1 MIGLGLIALGCYA
14 VHAAFH
20 AVRGHA
26 FDALWACHIAVLLI
40 SAGAFLGQAR
50 WAAIG
55 VLWLSFGNALWLLDL
70 LGGGEFFP
78 TSLLTH
84 VVGLVIGVVVVRRLG
99 WPFPSWW
106 AAALAFLLLL
116 GVTRAL
122 TPRAANVN
130 LAFGVAP
137 GWESLFPSYP
147 AYLALLVAFG
157 ALTFFLV
164 ELGLRRALR

>member
-1 MIGLGLIALGCYA
+1 VAGLGLLALGCYA
-14 VHAAFH
+14 AHAAFH
-20 AVRGHA
+20 VVRGHA
-26 FDALWACHIAVLLI
+26 FDALWACHIAALLI
-40 SAGAFLGQAR
+40 SAGAFFSQAR

-55 VLWLSFGNALWLLDL
+55 VLWLSFGNALWLVDL

-84 VVGLVIGVVVVRRLG
+84 GVALAIGVIIVRRLG

-106 AAALAFLLLL
+106 AAALAFLVLL
-116 GVTRAL
+116 GVTRLL

-137 GWESLFPSYP
+137 GWESVFPSYP
-147 AYLALLVAFG
+147 VYLVLLVGAG

-164 ELGLRRALR
+164 ELGLRRVLP